1 MKKLLIPVLAAS
13 TALSM
18 IGCSDSNSN
27 VITNPGGTSRSP
39 FTKEVDVHGILVI
52 ATSATPDDKILHAAN
67 IMAEY
72 LDSDEDGVVNNQDVV
87 DELVRRNAFIA
98 MASNE
103 SELDRAD
110 FSTAPDGPGQ
120 GLWGSETHPN
130 GAENEVFD
138 VTLEEVLHLI
148 TQHGYARVYPNVFG
162 EFPGSKVADAMDNA
176 RGGFFRSVPSQYPE
190 GAWFTYDDIT
200 CDYGCMITEYTYWA
214 LTSILGAQDFDWR
227 LDQID
232 NEWRSNNAAKVQEQ
246 DPDVYTLL
254 TDPQYH
260 LPTVL
265 PDGNYEFLPLTVSER

>member
-1 MKKLLIPVLAAS
+1 MKLLIFVLAVS
-13 TALSM
+13 SVLSM
-18 IGCSDSNSN
+18 RCSNSNSN
-27 VITNPGGTSRSP
+27 VVTNPGGTTRPP
-39 FTKEVDVHGILVI
+39 FTKEVDVHGVLVI

-67 IMAEY
+67 VLGEY

-87 DELVRRNAFIA
+87 DELVSRNAFIA

-103 SELDRAD
+103 SELSRAD

-138 VTLEEVLHLI
+138 ATLEEVLHLI

-162 EFPGSKVADAMDNA
+162 ESAGSEIADAMDNA
-176 RGGFFRSVPSQYPE
+176 RGGRFTSVPSQYPE
-190 GAWFTYDDIT
+190 GAWFTYDDET
-200 CDYGCMITEYTYWA
+200 CDYDCMITEYTYWA
-214 LTSILGAQDFDWR
+214 LTSILGAQHFDWR

-232 NEWRSNNAAKVQEQ
+232 NEWRSNNAMKVQEH

-254 TDPQYH
+254 TNLQYN
-260 LPTVL
+260 LPMVL
-265 PDGNYEFLPLTVSER
+265 PDGNYEYQTLTVSER

>member
-13 TALSM
+13 TVLSM
-18 IGCSDSNSN
+18 SCSDSNSN
-27 VITNPGGTSRSP
+27 VITNPGGTSRLP
-39 FTKEVDVHGILVI
+39 FTKEVDVHGVLVI

-120 GLWGSETHPN
+120 GLLGSQTHPN

-138 VTLEEVLHLI
+138 ATLEEVLHLI

-190 GAWFTYDDIT
+190 GAWFTYDAIT

-254 TDPQYH
+254 TDPEYH